1 MIDSITTFDLADV
14 LAEEPQLQP
23 IFDTLAEKVSSFHIA
38 DATLLGSLV
47 EEEHRQLP
55 MIIIQ
60 SQRIPDGWPITVEE
74 CDAFLDIFES
84 DFMNSMS
91 YLVWTGDGFAVGV
104 PAEPIVEILAKYRRC
119 DQMLVVWVT
128 ETELV
133 LDYVS
138 MDDKLYERMDAAEN
152 SWRLGRIIPDKDYAA
167 TKLAQFPTLLSDT
180 EMRIISE
187 RGEPLYLMGGPGF
200 GRI

>member
-1 MIDSITTFDLADV
+1 MIDSITTYG
-14 LAEEPQLQP
+14 LAEVLVDEPQLHP
-23 IFDTLAEKVSSFHIA
+23 ILNTLSQKVSSFYIA
-38 DATLLGSLV
+38 DGALLGSLL

-55 MIIIQ
+55 MIIIR
-60 SQRIPDGWPITVEE
+60 SQRIPDGWPLTVEE
-74 CDAFLDIFES
+74 CDGFLDVFQS
-84 DFMNSMS
+84 DYMDSMS

-104 PAEPIVEILAKYRRC
+104 PAEPIAEILATYPRC

-133 LDYVS
+133 VDYVD
-138 MDDKLYERMDAAEN
+138 MDDELYERMDAAKN
-152 SWRLGRIIPDKDYAA
+152 SWRLGRYIPDKEYVAS
-167 TKLAQFPTLLSDT
+167 KMAQFPPLISDE

-187 RGEPLYLMGGPGF
+187 RGEPLYLLNGPGF